1 MKKPFILLIILI
13 VVLAVVAT
21 AILLID
27 APERE
32 EQVAELNSPAATP
45 VTMAAEETDPQDT
58 DLTDQT
64 TETVEPET
72 TKRSRSVFSED
83 ELGLIE
89 RIIFAKADGED
100 TGELL
105 DALEEI
111 DPINRAAWDEILDF
125 WDETHEEGYVNTLEA
140 GGTDISVIEGCPV
153 DAAHEGTV
161 LPEGL
166 PADDSLC
173 IVCLG
178 FQLYS
183 DGSMQDE
190 LVGRLEVIRACAV
203 QYPNA
208 WILLTGGPTAFQ
220 ERSVT
225 EADVMADWL
234 VEHGVE
240 KERILVENRSMTSA
254 TNALFTY
261 ELLRDSYP
269 QVRDIAII
277 SSDYHVALASQL
289 FQAQFIL
296 ARALGSDT
304 LLNVRAN
311 ASYHVD
317 MDEEFGSDI
326 ESNWLWILVREQVT
340 DIHNIEG
347 EM

>member
-1 MKKPFILLIILI
+1 MKKPVILLIILI
-13 VVLAVVAT
+13 AVLAAVVT
-21 AILLID
+21 VILLID
-27 APERE
+27 APSGE
-32 EQVAELNSPAATP
+32 EQVAEPNTSTTSQ
-45 VTMAAEETDPQDT
+45 VTLAAEETEPHAADVTGQN
-58 DLTDQT
+58 
-64 TETVEPET
+64 TETVETET

-83 ELGLIE
+83 ELRLME
-89 RIIFAKADGED
+89 KVIFAKADGED
-100 TGELL
+100 TEELL

-111 DPINRAAWDEILDF
+111 DPVNRAAWDEILDF
-125 WDETHEEGYVNTLEA
+125 WDETHEEGFVNTLEA
-140 GGTDISVIEGCPV
+140 GGESISGIEGCPL
-153 DAAHEGTV
+153 DETHEGTL
-161 LPEGL
+161 LPEDL

-190 LVGRLEVIRACAV
+190 LVGRLEVIRACAM

-234 VEHGVE
+234 MEHGVE

-261 ELLRDSYP
+261 ELLRDDHP

-289 FQAQFIL
+289 FQAQFIM

-317 MDEEFGSDI
+317 MDEEFGTDI

-340 DIHNIEG
+340 DVHNIEG

>member
-1 MKKPFILLIILI
+1 LKKPVILLIILI
-13 VVLAVVAT
+13 AVLAVIVT
-21 AILLID
+21 AIILID
-27 APERE
+27 APVRE
-32 EQVAELNSPAATP
+32 EHKAELNASSPAP
-45 VTMAAEETDPQDT
+45 ETLTIDETGSQDMEVA
-58 DLTDQT
+58 DQS
-64 TETVEPET
+64 TETAET
-72 TKRSRSVFSED
+72 ETAKRSRSVFSEE
-83 ELGLIE
+83 ELRLLE
-89 RIIFAKADGED
+89 KIIFAKADGED

-111 DPINRAAWDEILDF
+111 DPLNRAAWDEILAY
-125 WDETHEEGYVNTLEA
+125 WDETHEEGFVNTLEA
-140 GGTDISVIEGCPV
+140 GGRSISEIEGCPL
-153 DAAHEGTV
+153 DTSHDGTL
-161 LPEGL
+161 LPEDL
-166 PADDSLC
+166 PEDDSLC

-208 WILLTGGPTAFQ
+208 WILLTGGPTAFWDS
-220 ERSVT
+220 SVT

-240 KERILVENRSMTSA
+240 QERILVENSSMTSA

-261 ELLRDSYP
+261 ELLKEWYP
-269 QVRDIAII
+269 QVRDIAIV

-289 FQAQFIL
+289 FQAQFIM

-317 MDEEFGSDI
+317 IDGEFGSDI

-340 DIHNIEG
+340 DVHNIEG

>member
-1 MKKPFILLIILI
+1 MKKTVIILSI
-13 VVLAVVAT
+13 LIAVMAVLVT

-27 APERE
+27 APEKE
-32 EQVAELNSPAATP
+32 DPSVQSDTSVAAA
-45 VTMAAEETDPQDT
+45 VSLAAEETGSPDT
-58 DLTDQT
+58 YS
-64 TETVEPET
+64 TEQSTEPAEPET
-72 TKRSRSVFSED
+72 VKVIRSVFSEE
-83 ELGLIE
+83 ELRLLE
-89 RIIFAKADGED
+89 KIIFAKADGED

-111 DPINRAAWDEILDF
+111 DPLNRAAWDEILAY
-125 WDETHEEGYVNTLEA
+125 WDETHEEGFVNTMEA
-140 GGTDISVIEGCPV
+140 GGRSISEIEGCPL
-153 DAAHEGTV
+153 DAAHEGTL
-161 LPEGL
+161 LPEDL
-166 PADDSLC
+166 PTDDSLC

-190 LVGRLEVIRACAV
+190 LVGRLEVVRACAM
-203 QYPNA
+203 QYPGA
-208 WILLTGGPTAFQ
+208 WILLTGGPTAFMDS
-220 ERSVT
+220 SVT
-225 EADVMADWL
+225 EAEVMADWL
-234 VEHGVE
+234 VKHGVE

-261 ELLRDSYP
+261 ELLKDGYP
-269 QVRDIAII
+269 QVRDIAIV

-289 FQAQFIL
+289 FQAQFTM
-296 ARALGSDT
+296 ARAMGSDT

-317 MDEEFGSDI
+317 IDGEFGSDI

-340 DIHNIEG
+340 DVHNIEG